1 MCGVRPIQRN
11 VSWRKALFRTNVPF
25 EVLGVVV
32 IAWTIALLQ
41 MYSIDNVNF
50 EMFEIQ
56 KGSQSIEEAVEEG
69 EFEN

>member
-1 MCGVRPIQRN
+1 MGFV
-11 VSWRKALFRTNVPF
+11 LFSGMFLGGRLIDTNVPF